1 SIRPYQDCCSFMIA
15 EHPATKMSL
24 NLAEEIER
32 NIKDKEELI
41 LDAVKNAEVKEYKI

>member
-1 SIRPYQDCCSFMIA
+1 MIA

-41 LDAVKNAEVKEYKI
+41 LDAVKNAEVREYKI